1 MEGEL
6 ACLLIDL
13 CMERQLRQHNAIT
26 EARYDM
32 SAIEKNIF
40 YLLMSLLQ
48 ADDPPQKSYIIDIS
62 TSRVL
67 KDVSIE
73 ALRQAVRNLI
83 TRVYYIDKPNGNAL
97 ALTLMTVVSYDEQKK
112 EMRIVISQKLLP
124 YLIALKDNYTE
135 FELDIA
141 LSLRSKYAKRIYEML
156 SQHKTSRLMKISV
169 EELKYKLALKDPKTE
184 AEKYRSWATFKSAVL
199 DNSKKELAK
208 YSDINFDYEAI
219 KTGRKYTDL
228 VFQITRSK
236 SFQPSFF

>member
-1 MEGEL
+1 MEVEL
-6 ACLLIDL
+6 TRLSVALS
-13 CMERQLRQHNAIT
+13 MEKKLRQHNVIT

-40 YLLMSLLQ
+40 YLLMSALQ

-73 ALRQAVRNLI
+73 ELRQAARNLI
-83 TRVYYIDKPNGNAL
+83 TRVYYIDKPNGNTL
-97 ALTLMTVVSYDEQKK
+97 ALTLMTVVSYDEEKK

-124 YLIALKDNYTE
+124 YLIALKEDYTE
-135 FELDIA
+135 FGLDIA
-141 LSLRSKYAKRIYEML
+141 LSLRSKHAKRIYEML
-156 SQHKTSRLMKISV
+156 SQHKTSGLMKISV
-169 EELKYKLALKDPKTE
+169 EELKYRLALKDPKTE
-184 AEKYRSWATFKSAVL
+184 GEKYRSWATFKSAVL

-208 YSDINFDYEAI
+208 HSDINFAYEAI